1 MFIPQHF
8 SVSDENE
15 KLEFI
20 RMHSFGQLT
29 SHVDGQIFASHL
41 PLLLSDD
48 GKKLLGHLARANP
61 QWSQLE
67 DQQVL
72 VVFQG
77 PHSYVSPSWYSQPG
91 VPTWNYQ
98 AVHVYGHV
106 QCLHDSERLRQIVEE
121 LTRINE
127 SGFDSPWQTN
137 YDIRQ
142 LQGIVGLEIEIEQI
156 QCKYK
161 LSQNRQQQERT
172 DVADQLENLGEP
184 SLAAAMKDLD
194 S

>member
-1 MFIPQHF
+1 
-8 SVSDENE
+8 
-15 KLEFI
+15 
-20 RMHSFGQLT
+20 MHSFGQLT

-172 DVADQLENLGEP
+172 DVADQLENLGEL

>member
-1 MFIPQHF
+1 MLFR
-8 SVSDENE
+8 S
-15 KLEFI
+15 
-20 RMHSFGQLT
+20 
-29 SHVDGQIFASHL
+29 
-41 PLLLSDD
+41 
-48 GKKLLGHLARANP
+48 
-61 QWSQLE
+61 
-67 DQQVL
+67 
-72 VVFQG
+72 VFQG

-106 QCLHDSERLRQIVEE
+106 QCLHDSECLRQIVEE

-127 SGFDSPWQTN
+127 SGFDSSWQTN

-172 DVADQLENLGEP
+172 DVADQLENLGEL

>member
-8 SVSDENE
+8 SVTDENE
-15 KLEFI
+15 KLKFI
-20 RMHSFGQLT
+20 RMHSFGQLI

-48 GKKLLGHLARANP
+48 GKKLVGHLARANP

-77 PHSYVSPSWYSQPG
+77 PHAYVSPSWYSQPG

-127 SGFDSPWQTN
+127 SEFDSPWQAN

-172 DVADQLENLGEP
+172 DVADQLQKLGEL

>member
-1 MFIPQHF
+1 MFIPRHF

-48 GKKLLGHLARANP
+48 GKKLLGHMARANP

-121 LTRINE
+121 LTRIND

-161 LSQNRQQQERT
+161 LSQNWQQQERT
-172 DVADQLENLGEP
+172 DVADQLENLGEL

>member
-1 MFIPQHF
+1 MFVPQHF
-8 SVSDENE
+8 SVTDENE
-15 KLEFI
+15 KLKFI
-20 RMHSFGQLT
+20 RMHSFGQLI

-48 GKKLLGHLARANP
+48 GKKLVGHLARANP

-77 PHSYVSPSWYSQPG
+77 PHAYVSPSWYSQPG

-127 SGFDSPWQTN
+127 SEFDSPWQAN

-172 DVADQLENLGEP
+172 DVADQLQKLGEL

>member
-1 MFIPQHF
+1 MFIPRHF

-106 QCLHDSERLRQIVEE
+106 QCLHDSARLRQIVEE

-127 SGFDSPWQTN
+127 SGFDPPWQTN

-161 LSQNRQQQERT
+161 LSQNRQRQERI
-172 DVADQLENLGEP
+172 DVANQLENLGEL

>member
-1 MFIPQHF
+1 MYIPEHF
-8 SVSDENE
+8 SVTDENE
-15 KLEFI
+15 KLKFI

-77 PHSYVSPSWYSQPG
+77 SHAYVSPSWYSQPG

-98 AVHVYGHV
+98 AVYVDGKV
-106 QCLHDSERLRQIVEE
+106 QGLHESESREQKVEE
-121 LTRINE
+121 LTRNNE
-127 SGFDSPWQTN
+127 SGFDSPWQAN

-142 LQGIVGLEIEIEQI
+142 LQDIVGLEIEIEQI

-172 DVADQLENLGEP
+172 DVADQLQNLGEL

>member
-1 MFIPQHF
+1 MFIPRHF

-48 GKKLLGHLARANP
+48 GKKLLGHMARANP

-172 DVADQLENLGEP
+172 DVADQLENLGEL